1 MNTELLDLY
10 NQELRHLRLMSGE
23 FARDYPKI
31 AGRLGLDQFQCADPY
46 VERLLEGFAFLS
58 ARVQHKINSEYPQFT
73 QHLLDVIYPEYLA
86 PVPPTAIVQ
95 FTPDPS
101 RKLTQG
107 IPLPRGTVLRAPEIQ
122 SGGTRCEFRTAHD
135 VTLWP
140 LEIRSAAYAPRS
152 GFADQLPVTNGVEA
166 VLRLKLSTSDGGSLN
181 RLRLDRLPVFLN
193 GSSHA
198 LLLEQL
204 CANVRGIIV
213 RPVCKSQ
220 ALVTD
225 PGITAKTREFILP
238 SSAVSLSGM
247 ADENALL
254 PQREN
259 AFSGFRLLREYFAC
273 PTKFHFF
280 ELSGLADAVA
290 SCAGTELEVLF
301 LFDQFHPSLE
311 RSIRQDDFSLFC
323 TPAIN
328 LFSKR
333 PSRIHLNHGQHEHHL
348 IPDRTRPLD
357 YEVYAV
363 QKVTGIGAR
372 EDIIQEFLPFYSAD
386 QSRLDSPQD
395 AYFSVRRR
403 LRQHSQTA
411 GSSGKPL
418 RKGSEVFLSLVDAN
432 EAPYSSNIQTL
443 SVEALCTN
451 RHLCD
456 ELPIGTRT
464 MDFALDKYAPVLS
477 VRCADGPSSAQDS
490 LALSNPELGWRLINH
505 LSLNHLAL
513 TSQDPQR
520 NARVLR
526 DTLALYGDASLPAV
540 QKQIRGITAVQTDSV
555 TERLPLPGPLAF
567 GRGSR
572 LTVTCD
578 EDAFVGSSAFLLT
591 AVLEQFF
598 TRLSSINSFTQ
609 TVLNTHQRG
618 EVMRWRPRI
627 GHRPTL

>member
-1 MNTELLDLY
+1 MNAELLGLY
-10 NQELRHLRLMSGE
+10 NLELRHLRLMGGE

-86 PVPPTAIVQ
+86 PVPSTAIVH

-122 SGGTRCEFRTAHD
+122 QGGTQCEFRTAHD

-140 LEIRSAAYAPRS
+140 LEIRSAEYAPRS
-152 GFADQLPVTNGVEA
+152 GYADQLPVTNGVEA
-166 VLRLKLSTSDGGSLN
+166 VLRLNLGTIDGGSL
-181 RLRLDRLPVFLN
+181 DRLKLERLPIFLN
-193 GSSHA
+193 GNSHA
-198 LLLEQL
+198 LLLEQV

-213 RPVCKSQ
+213 RPVCKNR
-220 ALVTD
+220 ALRTSIGD
-225 PGITAKTREFILP
+225 TPKTREFILP
-238 SSAVSLSGM
+238 SSAVSLPGM
-247 ADENALL
+247 MDENALL

-273 PTKFHFF
+273 PERFHFF
-280 ELSGLADAVA
+280 ELAGLADAFA
-290 SCAGTELEVLF
+290 SCSGIELEVLF

-311 RSIRQDDFSLFC
+311 RSIRRDDFSLFC

-333 PSRIHLNHGQHEHHL
+333 PGRIHLNHRQTEHHL

-363 QKVTGIGAR
+363 QKVVGIGSR
-372 EDIIQEFLPFYSAD
+372 EDIVQEFLPFYSAD
-386 QSRLDSPQD
+386 QSRLDSPHD
-395 AYFSVRRR
+395 AYFSIRRR
-403 LRQHSQTA
+403 LRQNSQTTE
-411 GSSGKPL
+411 SPQKPV

-432 EAPYSSNIQTL
+432 EAPYSSDIQTL
-443 SVEALCTN
+443 SVETLCTN

-456 ELPIGTRT
+456 ELPIGTRS
-464 MDFALDKYAPVLS
+464 MDFMLDKYAPVLS
-477 VRCADGPSSAQDS
+477 VRCVNGPTSAQDS
-490 LALSNPELGWRLINH
+490 LALSNPQLGWRLINH
-505 LSLNHLAL
+505 LSLNHLTF

-520 NARVLR
+520 NAKVLQ

-540 QKQIRGITAVQTDSV
+540 QKQIRGITALETESV
-555 TERLPLPGPLAF
+555 TERLPLNGPLAF

-578 EDAFVGSSAFLLT
+578 EEAFVGAGAFLLT

-609 TVLNTHQRG
+609 TVLKTHQRG
-618 EVMRWRPRI
+618 EVMRWLPRI
-627 GHRPTL
+627 GQRPTL

>member
-1 MNTELLDLY
+1 MNAELLGLY
-10 NQELRHLRLMSGE
+10 NQELRHLRLMGGE

-86 PVPPTAIVQ
+86 PVPSTTIVH
-95 FTPDPS
+95 FTPDPT
-101 RKLTQG
+101 RKLAQG
-107 IPLPRGTVLRAPEIQ
+107 IPLPRGTVMRAPETQ
-122 SGGTRCEFRTAHD
+122 AGGTRCEFRTAHD

-140 LEIRSAAYAPRS
+140 LEIGAAEYAPRG
-152 GFADQLPVTNGVEA
+152 GFADQLPVTNGVQA
-166 VLRLKLSTSDGGSLN
+166 VLRLQLNTIDGGSFERLN
-181 RLRLDRLPVFLN
+181 LDRLPIFLKGN
-193 GSSHA
+193 SHA

-204 CANVRGIIV
+204 CANAIGVVV
-213 RPVCKSQ
+213 RPVQ
-220 ALVTD
+220 
-225 PGITAKTREFILP
+225 TAKPIQPIPATTANTSEVILP
-238 SSAVSLSGM
+238 PSAISLPGM
-247 ADENALL
+247 EDENALL

-273 PTKFHFF
+273 PERFHFF
-280 ELSGLADAVA
+280 ELDGLEQAVE
-290 SCAGTELEVLF
+290 SCAATQLEVLF
-301 LFDQFHPSLE
+301 LFDQFQSSLE

-333 PSRIHLNHGQHEHHL
+333 PGRIHLNHGQTEHHL
-348 IPDRTRPLD
+348 IPDRMRPLD

-363 QKVTGIGAR
+363 QKVTGIGSR
-372 EDIIQEFLPFYSAD
+372 EDIVQEFLPFYSAD

-403 LRQHSQTA
+403 LRQNSHIANATR
-411 GSSGKPL
+411 KPH

-432 EAPYSSNIQTL
+432 EAPYSSDIQTL
-443 SVEALCTN
+443 SVETLCTN

-464 MDFALDKYAPVLS
+464 MELTLDQYAPILS
-477 VRCADGPSSAQDS
+477 VRCVHGPTSAQDS
-490 LALSNPELGWRLINH
+490 LALANPELGWRLINH
-505 LSLNHLAL
+505 LSMNHLAL
-513 TSQDPQR
+513 TSHDPQR
-520 NARVLR
+520 NANVLR
-526 DTLALYGDASLPAV
+526 DTLALYGDVSLPAV
-540 QKQIRGITAVQTDSV
+540 QKQIRGITALETESV

-578 EDAFVGSSAFLLT
+578 EESFVGASAFLLT

-609 TVLNTHQRG
+609 TVLKTHQRG
-618 EVMRWRPRI
+618 EVMRWAPRI
-627 GHRPTL
+627 GQRPTL